1 MDAQVEFW
9 VFVFLALLVSN
20 LGLLLY
26 IKSNFDKKVG
36 ELSQEVKDLKENL
49 SRVKQD
55 FDKKFVELK
64 SEFDKKMAELL
75 QELNSIKANDIGEIG
90 KKFEKM
96 NSEIKQL
103 EQQTWD
109 RIDHIAKLLTEP
121 IYDESQLKT

>member
-26 IKSNFDKKVG
+26 VKSNFDKKVG

-96 NSEIKQL
+96 NTEIKQL
-103 EQQTWD
+103 EQKTWD